1 MPIER
6 ITADDLRDMEHQ
18 EGLVL
23 QGCGGEAQ
31 EWLDGINDLLTQ
43 DGILQNGSR
52 FETVKVFQHDGLNNL
67 LFPFGTS
74 GGYGEAGDVAF
85 QTHASNHMAVRL
97 CSNGLGGL
105 LAPAGRTP
113 PFCFAGAGRQH
124 LPSDGYCRQSL
135 AEGMAAEASRPAS
148 WAERAT
154 ATRKHWNH
162 QRICGTGC
170 LRPAKIE
177 RKEGEA

>member
-67 LFPFGTS
+67 LFPFEHS

-85 QTHASNHMAVRL
+85 ADQRRIRRHMA
-97 CSNGLGGL
+97 
-105 LAPAGRTP
+105 
-113 PFCFAGAGRQH
+113 F
-124 LPSDGYCRQSL
+124 
-135 AEGMAAEASRPAS
+135 
-148 WAERAT
+148 
-154 ATRKHWNH
+154 
-162 QRICGTGC
+162 
-170 LRPAKIE
+170 
-177 RKEGEA
+177 